1 MKKKEYSHYT
11 LASKHGECYV
21 LIVIEQ
27 KLAQENITPRQ
38 GREEKDLETVRH
50 VNNRNEKAPIHTQE
64 ILFRNESCFEKCRM
78 RIQFKFGSIY
88 ISIVR

>member
-1 MKKKEYSHYT
+1 MLCFDCDRAKTGSREHNIQ
-11 LASKHGECYV
+11 AGE
-21 LIVIEQ
+21 E
-27 KLAQENITPRQ
+27 
-38 GREEKDLETVRH
+38 RERLETVRH